1 MGWGL
6 RNFWTNDKEVNK
18 YMSVQ
23 ELRSNSILTF
33 QVMEMKDREKLE
45 FYLKPLVL
53 NYFLNLL
60 DLV

>member
-23 ELRSNSILTF
+23 ELRSNSILTL